1 MAVAQDFS
9 SQELTW
15 LAMIERQVG
24 VIPPAAIR
32 ARLTQASVTDDD
44 PLGLRITGMGG
55 DVLSEAR
62 GLGLLPQ
69 GVVARD
75 DR

>member
-9 SQELTW
+9 IHELTW

-24 VIPPAAIR
+24 IIPPEAVR
-32 ARLTQASVTDDD
+32 ARLTDASVADDD
-44 PLGLRITGMGG
+44 PPGLKITGMGG

-62 GLGLLPQ
+62 GLGLLPKL
-69 GVVARD
+69 
-75 DR
+75 

>member
-24 VIPPAAIR
+24 VIPPEAVR

-44 PLGLRITGMGG
+44 PLGLTITGMGG
-55 DVLSEAR
+55 EVLSEAR

-69 GVVARD
+69 L
-75 DR
+75 